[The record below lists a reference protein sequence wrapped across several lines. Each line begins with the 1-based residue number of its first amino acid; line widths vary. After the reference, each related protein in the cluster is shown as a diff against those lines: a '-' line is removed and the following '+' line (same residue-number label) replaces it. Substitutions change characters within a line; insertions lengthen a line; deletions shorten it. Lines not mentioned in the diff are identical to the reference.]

1 MKFYTIIL
9 SLICMGLLSTSV
21 QAAGDPVRGKDL
33 AATCMGCHGVPSYT
47 NAYPTFR
54 VPRLG
59 GQHADYIVSALKAY
73 MDKQRQHPTMHAQA
87 ATMTDQDMQD
97 LAAYFSSFPAK

>member
-1 MKFYTIIL
+1 MKFYTYIL
-9 SLICMGLLSTSV
+9 SMVCLGLISTSL
-21 QAAGDPVRGKDL
+21 QAAGNLERGREL

-47 NAYPTFR
+47 NVYPTYR

-73 MDKQRQHPTMHAQA
+73 MDKQRPHPTMHAQA

-97 LAAYFSSFPAK
+97 LAAYFSSFPAQ